1 MKRRERWCVLSGLA
15 LSGVFFAYACGGN
28 QSKLEN
34 PSANQRPVG
43 LSKDDQSRCD
53 FQGRVDREVKETTG
67 PGALKP
73 NIRRVYGL
81 IGEGANRRRVLV
93 CREVDTN
100 LDGTKDVVR
109 TYDDKGEKQ
118 NEFADSDY
126 DGRIDTWIT
135 FAGGRISEVKIDSNG
150 DGEPD
155 RKRLYVG
162 GKLSRIE
169 RDTNHDGRPDVW
181 EVYQGGQLQRMGVDL
196 DFDGRVDRWNRD
208 EVAAREQAEREERE
222 EEEAQRREE
231 EERGEELKD
240 GGVTDARVSA
250 RNR

>member
-1 MKRRERWCVLSGLA
+1 MKQHERWLFLVGLSGA
-15 LSGVFFAYACGGN
+15 GAFWAYACGGSR
-28 QSKLEN
+28 SKAES
-34 PSANQRPVG
+34 PGTDQRPAG

-53 FQGRVDREVKETTG
+53 FQGRVDREVKETSG
-67 PGALKP
+67 PGAAKP

-81 IGEGANRRRVLV
+81 VGEGANRRRVLV

-109 TYDDKGEKQ
+109 TYDDKGEKK

-126 DGRIDTWIT
+126 DGRIDTWIAFT
-135 FAGGRISEVKIDSNG
+135 GGRISEVKIDSNR
-150 DGEPD
+150 DGQPD
-155 RKRLYVG
+155 QTRMYVG
-162 GKLSRIE
+162 GRLTRVE
-169 RDTNHDGRPDVW
+169 RDTNHDARPDVW
-181 EVYQGGQLQRMGVDL
+181 EVYQDGQLQRMGVDL

-208 EVAAREQAEREERE
+208 EVAAREQVEREER

-231 EERGEELKD
+231 EERRQEPKD